1 MKIRR
6 YDTSNQQFAVIGLG
20 RFGSSLAKAL
30 FQMGKEVLAIDIAE
44 ERIQSMI
51 DHVTHAVQVDATDE
65 IAMKSLGLGNI
76 DVVLVSIG
84 QLQQSILATMI
95 VKGLGVKHLVCKA
108 TSELHGKILDKLG
121 ADRVVY
127 PERDMGTRVAH
138 SLVSGNILEYIE
150 LSSDYS
156 IIEVIARKDFT
167 GKSLKTLDFRAKYG
181 INIIAVKR
189 EREINVSPG
198 ANFIIDNGDILVAIG
213 RTEKLKEMEEI

>member
-150 LSSDYS
+150 LSSDYY
-156 IIEVIARKDFT
+156 IIEVIAIKDFT